1 LICFNGAG
9 LDRNEKL
16 REIGSRNFFMCP
28 KNSIGESEN
37 GGDGSVTASFGSC
50 STQAEKP
57 CKGFGWLSKVYSFLL

>member
-1 LICFNGAG
+1 
-9 LDRNEKL
+9 
-16 REIGSRNFFMCP
+16 MCP